1 MDYQS
6 FVDGIAM
13 PCCVLSVEKT
23 ERGTC
28 GLIRVVCA
36 NEPYKRNSGRD
47 YRAGMTYDSLV
58 PQNDLFE
65 EHCFD
70 AAFGNK
76 LVHNYVEI
84 RSMHTWVDY
93 VLVPLASDHKDVGYC
108 QFMLES
114 MEKADIRRMGSVS
127 TNIAE
132 EIIISCISLMGAEN
146 FHDSVK
152 FVLADILDVSD
163 GETSRII
170 LLNDDRK
177 TTEVF
182 AEFSRLQKGMDRSIP
197 DYALIKTWEATLD
210 ESNLL
215 RVLDERDMRM
225 LAKKNPSWV
234 KSLRD
239 AHIDNLIISPLRRQ
253 DSVFGYMYVVNFNA
267 AKAAQ
272 TCEYVELMSF
282 FLSSEISNNMLMDKL
297 NRISKIDALTGLN
310 NRRAM
315 IQKIN
320 EINGDAKHSEYGV
333 ISLDLNGLKHV
344 NDNIGHDAG
353 DVLLIKAAEFLKQ
366 FFRASDLYR
375 MGGDEFV
382 VIATGM
388 EHAMFK
394 ERVCRMR
401 SRMIGN
407 TEVNFAIG
415 EFWCDGTVD
424 TNSAFRYADTKMYED
439 KRAYYEAHPELKRK

>member
-6 FVDGIAM
+6 FVDGITM

-23 ERGTC
+23 EKGTC
-28 GLIRVVCA
+28 GTIQVVCA
-36 NEPYKRNSGRD
+36 NEPYKINSGLD
-47 YRAGMTYDSLV
+47 YYDGVAYDSLV

-65 EHCFD
+65 EHCFE
-70 AAFGNK
+70 AAFRNK

-84 RSMHTWVDY
+84 RSLHTWVDY
-93 VLVPLASDHKDVGYC
+93 VLVPLTSNNKDVGYC
-108 QFMLES
+108 QFILES

-170 LLNDDRK
+170 LLDDEKKK
-177 TTEVF
+177 TEIF

-197 DYALIKTWEATLD
+197 DYALIKTWEKSLG

-215 RVLDERDMRM
+215 RVLNDRDMRM
-225 LAKKNPSWV
+225 LEKKNPPWV

-239 AHIDNLIISPLRRQ
+239 AGIKNMIISPLRRQ
-253 DSVFGYMYVVNFNA
+253 ESVFGYMYVVNFNVT
-267 AKAAQ
+267 KVAQ

-315 IQKIN
+315 IQKITD
-320 EINGDAKHSEYGV
+320 INADMKHSGYGI
-333 ISLDLNGLKHV
+333 ISLDLNGLKYV

-353 DVLLIKAAEFLKQ
+353 DVLLIKAGEFLKQ
-366 FFRASDLYR
+366 FFRASDIYR

-388 EHAMFK
+388 ERAMFE
-394 ERVCRMR
+394 ERANRMHNH
-401 SRMIGN
+401 MIGN

-415 EFWCDGTVD
+415 VFWCDGTVD
-424 TNSAFRYADTKMYED
+424 TNSAFRQADTKMYED